1 MTLRRQSHAFS
12 GSLVVTVLLLLEAG
26 GEAQAVTESQYQA
39 MKELHDSTGGM
50 EWKRSDN
57 WLIQEGVDDYDAP
70 CTQGWWGVRCEEGVD
85 GLAIVEISL
94 GGNNLIGTIPES
106 ISSMVDLRTLSLGAN
121 KLEGLPSSL
130 GELAT
135 LTTLIVDNNELTELP
150 ESIGNLSA
158 LGLLGASSNHL
169 EELPDEIGSLKSL
182 TILDVSGNRL
192 SELPD
197 LSTLDLLTLGIGGNR
212 LQGSIESALGA
223 DTIAMY
229 TDPVDGPFRAL
240 DFHWNALYASPY
252 NEAILSANQG
262 PCCSSEQQNFPTQTL
277 APGGVKVESVT
288 SSTIA
293 LSWTPVDTSPPRPGG
308 YHVLLSTDSGQTYEI
323 VSSVDGK
330 GASSASISD
339 LEASTLYTIRVESYT
354 HPHAD
359 ALPAPYTLIWSN
371 ASESRSW
378 GNQTGDNVVVAS
390 TLSAEET
397 TSSGSASTGTSP
409 DGESCGC
416 VSSGGVDRSGLVVLM
431 FLGPLL
437 RRRRRSR
444 SRRVNDA

>member
-1 MTLRRQSHAFS
+1 M
-12 GSLVVTVLLLLEAG
+12 
-26 GEAQAVTESQYQA
+26 
-39 MKELHDSTGGM
+39 
-50 EWKRSDN
+50 
-57 WLIQEGVDDYDAP
+57 
-70 CTQGWWGVRCEEGVD
+70 
-85 GLAIVEISL
+85 
-94 GGNNLIGTIPES
+94 
-106 ISSMVDLRTLSLGAN
+106 
-121 KLEGLPSSL
+121 
-130 GELAT
+130 
-135 LTTLIVDNNELTELP
+135 TTLIVDNNELTELP
-150 ESIGNLSA
+150 ESIVDLSA

-169 EELPDEIGSLKSL
+169 EELPDEIGSLQSL

-212 LQGSIESALGA
+212 LQGSIES
-223 DTIAMY
+223 
-229 TDPVDGPFRAL
+229 
-240 DFHWNALYASPY
+240 
-252 NEAILSANQG
+252 
-262 PCCSSEQQNFPTQTL
+262 
-277 APGGVKVESVT
+277 
-288 SSTIA
+288 
-293 LSWTPVDTSPPRPGG
+293 
-308 YHVLLSTDSGQTYEI
+308 
-323 VSSVDGK
+323 
-330 GASSASISD
+330 
-339 LEASTLYTIRVESYT
+339 TIRGESYT

-371 ASESRSW
+371 AIESRSW

-416 VSSGGVDRSGLVVLM
+416 VSSGGVDRSGLVVLV